1 MALSFSTALR
11 NSRLT
16 AISTEVGTSGK
27 LIIYAGTAPANVGG
41 SVTGNTVLAELTCSA
56 TFHSTI
62 TNGVLT
68 VASITADTQ
77 ANNTGTATFFR
88 VTTSGGTA
96 VLQGTVT
103 ATGGGGD
110 LTLNSTSISA
120 NANVS
125 VDSFTITEA
134 NS

>member
-1 MALSFSTALR
+1 MALSFATALR

-27 LIIYAGTAPANVGG
+27 LIIYAGTAPSIATSDSGY
-41 SVTGNTVLAELTCSA
+41 TRLAELTCSA

-77 ANNTGTATFFR
+77 ANNSGTATFFR

-120 NANVS
+120 NASVA

-134 NS
+134 NT